1 MPKSR
6 IKVKAMGLF
15 VADGRMLLMDCFD
28 SVKQKGFFR
37 LLGGH
42 IEFGEHAEEA
52 LRREMR
58 EELATDVE
66 VLQRLDVIQNV
77 FSFEGKDLHEIVF
90 IHRARFLDESFN
102 RRDDLRNIEPDKD
115 EPFVWLPV
123 SEALNGQV
131 PLYPG
136 ADYRH
141 FLSLIG
147 ADCGD

>member
-15 VADGRMLLMDCFD
+15 VADGRMLVMDCFD
-28 SVKQKGFFR
+28 RVKQKRFLR

-42 IEFGEHAEEA
+42 VEFGEHAEET

-66 VLQRLDVIQNV
+66 VLQRLDVVQNV
-77 FSFEGKDLHEIVF
+77 FSFEGKDHHEIVF
-90 IHRARFLDESFN
+90 IHRARFLDEAFN

-115 EPFVWLPV
+115 EPFLWLPF
-123 SEALNGQV
+123 SEALNGPV
-131 PLYPG
+131 PLYPD

-147 ADCGD
+147 ADRGD